1 MRVATQ
7 DYFGI
12 LYNFTVFLYLTVGQL
27 VKLGRTEFIRFSRI
41 LISHFF
47 VCVSNIAKLEGTQTL
62 SYISY
67 EFS

>member
-27 VKLGRTEFIRFSRI
+27 VKLAPTEFTFLAHFNFAFLCLCLEYCKTGGHTD
-41 LISHFF
+41 LI
-47 VCVSNIAKLEGTQTL
+47 IYKL
-62 SYISY
+62 
-67 EFS
+67 